1 MRFKILA
8 VLALLALLA
17 ACAPQQTT
25 QVPSVGFAASPQQ
38 LYDALIQLGPTINPG
53 AGYTNYR
60 IADRSNSSVSFV
72 AELALGTSFNFLAQD
87 ARLQVTCQVIPAQG
101 RTDVGF
107 VYCSPQERAQ
117 QFYNLLSTRY
127 RQL

>member
-38 LYDALIQLGPTINPG
+38 LYDALIQTRADHQPRSRIHQLPHRGSEQLQRILRGRAGLGH
-53 AGYTNYR
+53 
-60 IADRSNSSVSFV
+60 
-72 AELALGTSFNFLAQD
+72 
-87 ARLQVTCQVIPAQG
+87 
-101 RTDVGF
+101 
-107 VYCSPQERAQ
+107 
-117 QFYNLLSTRY
+117 
-127 RQL
+127 

>member
-1 MRFKILA
+1 MRFRTLA
-8 VLALLALLA
+8 LFALLALLA
-17 ACAPQQTT
+17 ACAPQQAT

-38 LYDALIQLGPTINPG
+38 LYDALVQLGPTIHPG

-60 IADRSNSSVSFV
+60 IVDRGSSSVSFV
-72 AELALGTSFNFLAQD
+72 AELALGTSFSFLMQD

-107 VYCSPQERAQ
+107 VYCSPQEQAQ
-117 QFYNLLSTRY
+117 QFYDLLSTRY
-127 RQL
+127 RRL

>member
-1 MRFKILA
+1 M
-8 VLALLALLA
+8 
-17 ACAPQQTT
+17 
-25 QVPSVGFAASPQQ
+25 
-38 LYDALIQLGPTINPG
+38 
-53 AGYTNYR
+53 
-60 IADRSNSSVSFV
+60 